1 MQRQQ
6 KITIFFFLLWNL
18 VLVSPSLAAEVG
30 WVAQVEGG
38 VDILRGGKLPAIPAK
53 MNDIINS
60 TDIIRTKSTSS
71 AEIKFIDDS
80 SITIAPGSRVAIEE
94 YTYDA
99 AKGQRSA
106 TLQMFM
112 GMVHTV
118 VKKIHQVKEPDFT
131 IKTHTAIIGVRG
143 TDWYTLGPPYVM
155 PAVTDVYN
163 GTGETEVRNSFA
175 EVPGTVT
182 LKGMA
187 VSRVA
192 ANLPPTLPMP
202 IEIQDLQ
209 ILKNQ
214 LSPQPKGKAMCPP
227 AGVNSCQ
234 PTDNKPAALISKGLT
249 VTNDATTEAINT
261 VTNLNQIANQ
271 NSMMQNLNSA
281 LYVPPMTTST
291 HATAA
296 IAQAQV
302 PSPVTPGIVTTPFN
316 IQATWGPGAIDLDL
330 HLTGPQGTST
340 FHIYYANTGSLTSQP
355 YAKLNQDILGTSGSE
370 VITVQQFNQGG
381 TYLASVFNFGNQS
394 TTSTNLSTAANA
406 QVQVIRGGTVVNGIT
421 PSGSTGSIVSG
432 GTVVSTVNPPS
443 GQAGNTWQAVQLNPA
458 TGQVTNVN
466 RIVNSSNS
474 ANVR

>member
-1 MQRQQ
+1 
-6 KITIFFFLLWNL
+6 
-18 VLVSPSLAAEVG
+18 
-30 WVAQVEGG
+30 
-38 VDILRGGKLPAIPAK
+38 
-53 MNDIINS
+53 
-60 TDIIRTKSTSS
+60 
-71 AEIKFIDDS
+71 
-80 SITIAPGSRVAIEE
+80 
-94 YTYDA
+94 
-99 AKGQRSA
+99 
-106 TLQMFM
+106 
-112 GMVHTV
+112 
-118 VKKIHQVKEPDFT
+118 
-131 IKTHTAIIGVRG
+131 
-143 TDWYTLGPPYVM
+143 
-155 PAVTDVYN
+155 
-163 GTGETEVRNSFA
+163 
-175 EVPGTVT
+175 
-182 LKGMA
+182 
-187 VSRVA
+187 
-192 ANLPPTLPMP
+192 
-202 IEIQDLQ
+202 
-209 ILKNQ
+209 
-214 LSPQPKGKAMCPP
+214 MCPP